1 MQYSAVQCSD
11 LPCSTLYRTALPS
24 YFDLA
29 HLCSAALR
37 PSDMVL
43 VDAGCE
49 FQVLLS
55 LQQGV
60 RMVHCGVQYKYIVRF
75 LGTAQSTAGC

>member
-1 MQYSAVQCSD
+1 
-11 LPCSTLYRTALPS
+11 
-24 YFDLA
+24 
-29 HLCSAALR
+29 
-37 PSDMVL
+37 MVL

-75 LGTAQSTAGC
+75 LGTAQSTAGCQKGAFSCTVQIYN